1 MFLSADNRATNK
13 SVAASLSSFYL
24 SLKPNPFPE
33 LYERQGIQGA
43 RVRVA
48 EYRMYKPPTTI
59 KQRHTNTLN
68 QAIFISESAAVT
80 YPQTV

>member
-1 MFLSADNRATNK
+1 MWQSCQ
-13 SVAASLSSFYL
+13 
-24 SLKPNPFPE
+24 PFAKYR
-33 LYERQGIQGA
+33 LDL
-43 RVRVA
+43 

-59 KQRHTNTLN
+59 KQLHTNMLN